1 MLNFSTNREEG
12 HYNSPSFL
20 LPVTIGLDTL
30 LTSEPVVM
38 WWRGEKPL
46 LETVTSF
53 TKIPEL
59 VLFACL
65 KTAEMRLP

>member
-12 HYNSPSFL
+12 HYNSPSSL

-30 LTSEPVVM
+30 LTSEPVVT

-46 LETVTSF
+46 LEKVTLL
-53 TKIPEL
+53 TKIPVP

-65 KTAEMRLP
+65 KNAEMRLP